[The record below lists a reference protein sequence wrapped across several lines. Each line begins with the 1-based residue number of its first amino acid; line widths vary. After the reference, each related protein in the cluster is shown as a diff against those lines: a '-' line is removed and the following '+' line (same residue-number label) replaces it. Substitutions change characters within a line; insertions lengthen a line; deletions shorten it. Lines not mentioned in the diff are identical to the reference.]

1 MAPLLEAFSEVL
13 GDMMSA
19 AAGAWRFCL
28 CVALATSSIGLICAV
43 VHKQPLQLLL
53 CLPIG
58 VLGLV
63 VGLRWQSRAG

>member
-19 AAGAWRFCL
+19 ATGAWRFCL
-28 CVALATSSIGLICAV
+28 CAALTTSIIGLICAV
-43 VHKQPLQLLL
+43 VHQQPLQWLL

-58 VLGLV
+58 LLGLFA
-63 VGLRWQSRAG
+63 GIRWQSRAG